1 MKQLVQNRINGFR
14 QRHLVS
20 LHKLVYPVLHKTIH
34 PDDAATKHIE
44 TDLTNHQ
51 IFFFTPTP
59 SPSPRRRPLRPKHEP
74 SLRPRLP
81 PSPSPTRTVR
91 PIYKYIDQS
100 PQTHR
105 PPPSPSL
112 CLRPGRPTEP
122 IRKPRRAPP
131 TSLSKRQP
139 RRRNEAH
146 DDPQTTKL
154 FGRSRKLP
162 GATKYGWTTVC
173 KIGWVG
179 LDNDT

>member
-1 MKQLVQNRINGFR
+1 M
-14 QRHLVS
+14 H
-20 LHKLVYPVLHKTIH
+20 HKFNMSPPKLNHPALHKTIH

-51 IFFFTPTP
+51 IFFFTPT
-59 SPSPRRRPLRPKHEP
+59 
-74 SLRPRLP
+74 
-81 PSPSPTRTVR
+81 
-91 PIYKYIDQS
+91 
-100 PQTHR
+100 
-105 PPPSPSL
+105 PSPSL

-162 GATKYGWTTVC
+162 GATTYGWTTVC

-179 LDNDT
+179 LDNDILERK

>member
-1 MKQLVQNRINGFR
+1 M
-14 QRHLVS
+14 S

-59 SPSPRRRPLRPKHEP
+59 SPSP
-74 SLRPRLP
+74 
-81 PSPSPTRTVR
+81 TRTVR
-91 PIYKYIDQS
+91 PIYKHIDQS

-179 LDNDT
+179 LDNDTKCKSTI

>member
-59 SPSPRRRPLRPKHEP
+59 
-74 SLRPRLP
+74 P
-81 PSPSPTRTVR
+81 PIPIPI
-91 PIYKYIDQS
+91 PIYIYSHAADPFAPS
-100 PQTHR
+100 MNPAFARACR
-105 PPPSPSL
+105 PVQ
-112 CLRPGRPTEP
+112 R
-122 IRKPRRAPP
+122 
-131 TSLSKRQP
+131 

-173 KIGWVG
+173 KIEWVG
-179 LDNDT
+179 LDNDTNVII